1 MDVIE
6 DTLPVELDAFLD
18 RPLFCFLGTVSAD
31 GLPRVSPLW
40 YLWEESAI
48 WIVADRERT
57 YATRVRETPET
68 ALAIVDFDVRTG
80 LVQHVGMRG
89 TAAVE
94 PFDTA
99 RADRLLRRYLG
110 ADKERWDGGFRNLDP
125 SKWGLIRFTPETA
138 VARGQSFSPGLD
150 EGASAR

>member
-18 RPLFCFLGTVSAD
+18 RPLFCFLATVSAD

-40 YLWEESAI
+40 YLWEGGEI
-48 WIVADRERT
+48 WIIANRERT

-68 ALAIVDFDVRTG
+68 ALAIVDFDVVAG

-89 TAAVE
+89 TATVE
-94 PFDTA
+94 PLDTA
-99 RADRLLRRYLG
+99 RVNRLLRRYLG
-110 ADKERWDGGFRNLDP
+110 DETESWDDGFRDLDP
-125 SKWGLIRFTPETA
+125 SKWGLIRFAPETA
-138 VARGQSFSPGLD
+138 VARGQSFSPSLD